1 MSDGSS
7 RIRNIEAILFDL
19 HFTLTEVTED
29 MISLTRKVSAGTGID
44 LSEFTD
50 DEIQQAVEKSDE
62 WFKSYMIENDV
73 EIHFGSEIEHW
84 IEFNRRMLEALGLGN
99 FSENTLLSLEREWK
113 HQLKSWEVL
122 RPDAFDTLLE
132 LKKRGFKLGLCTRRP
147 DDPTE
152 LLKEWRIFDLFLT
165 LQWTFVPGYAKPSPY
180 TLILA
185 AIEIGM
191 NPTRCAFVGN
201 RVESDIMAATRAGMI
216 PVLITWA
223 DTEEAKK
230 VPEGTHII
238 GELSEL
244 LELLQKPSE

>member
-1 MSDGSS
+1 MSDGSI

-29 MISLTRKVSAGTGID
+29 MISLTRKVSAGIGID
-44 LSEFTD
+44 LSESTD

-99 FSENTLLSLEREWK
+99 FSEDTLFSLEREWK
-113 HQLKSWEVL
+113 QQLKSWEVL

-132 LKKRGFKLGLCTRRP
+132 LKKRGFKLGLCTNRP

-152 LLKEWRIFDLFLT
+152 LLKEWRIFDLLST

-180 TLILA
+180 TLNIA
-185 AIEIGM
+185 ADEIGV
-191 NPTRCAFVGN
+191 NPNRCAFVGN
-201 RVESDIMAATRAGMI
+201 RVDMDILAAERAGMV
-216 PVLITWA
+216 PFLTTWA
-223 DTEEAKK
+223 NPEEVKK
-230 VPEGTHII
+230 APKGTHIV

-244 LELLQKPSE
+244 LDLFDESSK